1 MKRFFSYIIVL
12 TFLLNISYSQQLV
25 EGVLV
30 VVGNEVILKTEVDQ
44 YLQSYILQ
52 NKIDAQKNPEIVEK
66 LRKQTIEHLID
77 QKLMLVKAEED
88 TITIE
93 EEMLDSQVDQRIRY
107 MIDQVGSEDK
117 LESLFGSSMKKI
129 RKDTRKILKEQML
142 VEKVRSEQF
151 RAMKISRREVEEF
164 YEMYQ
169 DSLPVRNESVE
180 IAHILKLI
188 KPSAEAQAKAYQ
200 EAESVL
206 QQINAGADFAELAM
220 EHSDDQASA
229 KRGGDLGL
237 MSRGDFVP
245 EFEAAAFQLEDGQI
259 SGIVQTQFGYHII
272 KMIERRGE
280 KVHTQHI
287 LIQTMPNEDD
297 ENRTIEELKEIRK
310 QYLEG
315 GDFSE
320 LVVKNSDDENVSQ
333 DKGNLGVFETN
344 RMAIPQFKEIV
355 DQLKPG
361 EVSDPFRTEYGY
373 HIVLLKARNKP
384 RPLDLENDWQQIE
397 QMALNYKMEKE
408 YRNWIQEM
416 RKTINIEVR
425 DLS

>member
-1 MKRFFSYIIVL
+1 MKRFFSCIIVL
-12 TFLLNISYSQQLV
+12 TSLINVSFSQQLV
-25 EGVLV
+25 DGVLV
-30 VVGNEVILKTEVDQ
+30 VVGNEIILKTEVDQ

-88 TITIE
+88 TITVE

-164 YEMYQ
+164 YEIYQ

-180 IAHILKLI
+180 IAHILKLV
-188 KPSAEAQAKAYQ
+188 KPSPEAQTEAYQ
-200 EAESVL
+200 KAESIL

-220 EHSDDQASA
+220 KYSDDPASA

-237 MSRGDFVP
+237 MNRGDFVP
-245 EFEAAAFQLEDGQI
+245 EFESAAFQLEDGQI

-287 LIQTMPNEDD
+287 LIQTTPNEDD
-297 ENRTIEELKEIRK
+297 ERRTIEELNKIKK
-310 QYLEG
+310 QYLDG
-315 GDFSE
+315 SDFSE
-320 LVVKNSDDENVSQ
+320 LAVNNSDDENVSQ

-361 EVSDPFRTEYGY
+361 EVSDPFKTEYGY

-408 YRNWIQEM
+408 YRKWIQEM
-416 RKTINIEVR
+416 RRTINVEVR

>member
-310 QYLEG
+310 
-315 GDFSE
+315 
-320 LVVKNSDDENVSQ
+320 
-333 DKGNLGVFETN
+333 
-344 RMAIPQFKEIV
+344 
-355 DQLKPG
+355 
-361 EVSDPFRTEYGY
+361 
-373 HIVLLKARNKP
+373 
-384 RPLDLENDWQQIE
+384 
-397 QMALNYKMEKE
+397 
-408 YRNWIQEM
+408 
-416 RKTINIEVR
+416 
-425 DLS
+425 